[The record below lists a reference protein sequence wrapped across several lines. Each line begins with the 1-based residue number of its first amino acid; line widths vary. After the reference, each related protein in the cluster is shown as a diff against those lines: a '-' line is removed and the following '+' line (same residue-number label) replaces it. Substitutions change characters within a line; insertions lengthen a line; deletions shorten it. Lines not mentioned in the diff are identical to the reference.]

1 MKQFSTILHISYR
14 LVKTY
19 HLRGRCYLDKKDYE
33 QALQDLSKAHEM
45 DPNNKGIS
53 NEMTKAKK
61 LKMENVKKG
70 KKFK

>member
-1 MKQFSTILHISYR
+1 M
-14 LVKTY
+14 
-19 HLRGRCYLDKKDYE
+19 E
-33 QALQDLSKAHEM
+33 
-45 DPNNKGIS
+45 PNNKGIL